1 MAYRVAKADFDRL
14 GPFLFLEWIL
24 EGSFDTLSIFE
35 LSRRHV
41 AEVVKTFVG
50 IKKSRTKRK
59 S

>member
-41 AEVVKTFVG
+41 AEVVKKLVG
-50 IKKSRTKRK
+50 LKKNPTKQNA
-59 S
+59 